1 MRVAMAQVN
10 PTVGDLAGNLSI
22 IRKAIRKGEEAGVDL
37 VVLSELC
44 LSGYPPKD
52 LLERPAFVDRC
63 GDALREL
70 ASEVGRTAALVGFP
84 EKNTGSA
91 GKPVYNSCAL
101 LHRSKVLTTVRKSLL
116 PTYDIFDENRYF
128 EPADSNPPVA
138 FAGARIGLT
147 ICEDLW
153 NDRDFW
159 PKRLYRSD
167 PVSKIVTQGADI
179 IFNISS
185 SPYDLGKED
194 FRLRMM
200 RSLVR
205 RIRMPVIYVNQVGGN
220 DELIFDG
227 NSIALGADG
236 SVLARG
242 KSFGEDFLIVDT
254 ESNQSLEWE
263 KASLIERL
271 YQALVLGTRD
281 YARKCGF
288 KSAVVGLS
296 GGIDSAVTVSLAVAA
311 LGKDNVLGVSMPSRY
326 SSEGSVTDAQELAEN
341 LGIGLEIIPI
351 EPTFKAYLETLA
363 PAFEGREHDV
373 TEENIQARIRG
384 NILMAISNKFGH
396 LVLST
401 GNKSE
406 LAVGYGTLYGDMAGG
421 LAVIADVPKT
431 RIYELARYINQERK
445 HIPEAIFTK
454 PPSAELKPNQSD
466 QDTLPPYE
474 VLDPILGAYVEEAKE
489 IDEII
494 ALGFD
499 RQVVEEV
506 IQRVDAN
513 EYKRY
518 QAAPA
523 LKVTPRAFGTGWRMP
538 IAQAYR
544 HN

>member
-1 MRVAMAQVN
+1 MAQVN

-22 IRKAIRKGEEAGVDL
+22 IREAIRKGEEAGVDL

-63 GDALREL
+63 EEALMEL
-70 ASEVGRTAALVGFP
+70 ASEVGRTAVLVGFP
-84 EKNTGSA
+84 EKNTEPA

-101 LHRSKVLTTVRKSLL
+101 LHRSKVLATVRKSLL

-128 EPADSNPPVA
+128 ESADNNPPVA
-138 FAGARIGLT
+138 FAGTRIGLT

-159 PKRLYRSD
+159 PKRLYRTD
-167 PVSKIVTQGADI
+167 PVSRIVTQGADI
-179 IFNISS
+179 IFNVSS
-185 SPYDLGKED
+185 SPYALGKED
-194 FRLRMM
+194 FRFRMM
-200 RSLVR
+200 RTLVSK
-205 RIRMPVIYVNQVGGN
+205 IRMPVIYVNQVGGN

-227 NSIALGADG
+227 NSFALGADG

-242 KSFGEDFLIVDT
+242 KSFAEDFLIVDT
-254 ESNQSLEWE
+254 ESDQSLEW
-263 KASLIERL
+263 KKTSLIERL
-271 YQALVLGTRD
+271 NQALVLGTRD

-326 SSEGSVTDAQELAEN
+326 SSEGSVTDARALAEN
-341 LGIGLEIIPI
+341 LGIELKVIPI

-363 PAFEGREHDV
+363 PTFEGREHDV

-431 RIYELARYINQERK
+431 RIYELARCINRERK
-445 HIPEAIFTK
+445 IIPETIFTK
-454 PPSAELKPNQSD
+454 PPSAELKPDQSD

-474 VLDPILGAYVEEAKE
+474 VLDPILEAYVEEAKE
-489 IDEII
+489 VDEIVS
-494 ALGFD
+494 LGFN
-499 RQVVEEV
+499 RRVVEEV
-506 IQRVDAN
+506 VQRVDTN

-538 IAQAYR
+538 IAQGYR